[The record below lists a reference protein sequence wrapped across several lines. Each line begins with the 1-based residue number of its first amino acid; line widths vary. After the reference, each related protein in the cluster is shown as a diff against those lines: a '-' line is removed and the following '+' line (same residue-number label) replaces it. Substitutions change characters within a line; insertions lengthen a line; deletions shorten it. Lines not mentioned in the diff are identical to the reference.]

1 MKVLPVLFAAEHKH
15 MLSQLAMLA
24 SKSYLGIPKEF
35 DKLIISLRTSYI
47 TELSLGKEMT
57 SYSDSLDSSSLAV
70 KMYHGLDNKA
80 LGSDDYDLGEVQ
92 KVQDDVIDTSV
103 YLQLNR

>member
-1 MKVLPVLFAAEHKH
+1 
-15 MLSQLAMLA
+15 
-24 SKSYLGIPKEF
+24 
-35 DKLIISLRTSYI
+35 
-47 TELSLGKEMT
+47 MT
-57 SYSDSLDSSSLAV
+57 SYSDSLDSLCLAV
-70 KMYHGLDNKA
+70 KMYHNLDNKA

>member
-35 DKLIISLRTSYI
+35 DKLIISLRTAYI

-70 KMYHGLDNKA
+70 KMYHSLDNKT
-80 LGSDDYDLGEVQ
+80 DDYDLGEVQ